1 MNDQTVKL
9 RRLLAASREQVFDAW
24 LDPNGMR
31 EWMRPPLATA
41 CTVTLEPR
49 IGGRFRIVMALPQA
63 EVVNWGEIVTL
74 ERPSKLQ
81 FTWTSSRWDNQETLV
96 TIELREAGAH
106 CELILTHDRVPPKH
120 PAEQLMSGWN
130 AILENLAR
138 SLG

>member
-1 MNDQTVKL
+1 MNDQTVKV

-24 LDPNGMR
+24 LDPGGMR
-31 EWMRPPLATA
+31 EWMRPPLAID

-49 IGGRFRIVMALPQA
+49 IGGRFRIVMVLPQA
-63 EVVNWGEIVTL
+63 EVVNWGKIVTL

-81 FTWTSSRWDNQETLV
+81 FTWMSSRWDNQETLV
-96 TIELREAGAH
+96 TVELREAGAQ
-106 CELILTHDRVPPKH
+106 CELILTHERVPARH
-120 PAEQLMSGWN
+120 PADQLMSGWT